1 MSGPETE
8 TAITLTTDQESCL
21 DLHSNL
27 AVVAGAGSGKTRVL
41 VNRYI
46 TILDDF
52 YNNDQKL
59 GVGNIL
65 ALTFTEKAALEMR
78 DRIRKKILS
87 LKQRDQPFWI
97 GVIEELGEAHIGT
110 IHSFCSRLLR
120 SFPFESDLDPDFS
133 VMDEADASLFQEDS
147 IHALINS
154 LAFSSNTE
162 EDEHKAHVALMKLL
176 QRWSLNVIE
185 REVKRICRERGMLK
199 PWIEKT
205 ICMTPD
211 QLLAHW
217 QYCLNTEKSR
227 ALQHFIN
234 APDLKEARDILLVPA
249 SGAKPDSL
257 SAVLDSVSGPFKRL
271 AAADLPEEDRFKALD
286 ELVPVLLTKQSKPC
300 SFKRKG
306 KASNWAPGSLAAL
319 REALTLVAE
328 GFGKYPVFTCSMS
341 ALEQENT
348 RFTIALAQLSL
359 HVINHLSDERRR
371 AGAPDFTDLIE
382 KTLQLMQNCSVRKHL
397 AGKFRYIMIDEFQD
411 TNSLQWEL
419 ISAMARDEDGRLY
432 HNRVFAV
439 GDEKQS
445 IYGFRGADVTV
456 FEKVRQEFS
465 ARAREVQAES
475 EIPNPPH
482 DTVRELNINF
492 RTLSRPLG
500 FVNAIFHSIFP
511 VSREHCDARDVPFQH
526 LICHRTG
533 GTSPSGSVEMLLPEK
548 NPDKWHIKAQATC
561 IAKRLQAA
569 VKASEGSGWN
579 LSVFDGTSTRPVMFG
594 DCAVLLRRRSF
605 LSSLEEAFL
614 TAGVPYTVH
623 AGIGFYQ
630 RQEVMDI
637 YNVLRFLDN
646 TNDDTSLAGVL
657 RSPLFML
664 SDRMLVTLSGK
675 IGESGGYWEALHTTC
690 ESATGC
696 ELLIKRARRI
706 LQRWLHLS
714 RFADVAELIK
724 TIASDAGYWFDLAVQ
739 SGGSQAAENVEKL
752 IRLAEEA
759 GRQQHV
765 HLTEFVRRLGRLV
778 SGVTREGA
786 ADPPEAAG
794 NAVQIMTVHAAKG
807 LEFPVVVVPEL
818 DAGFNLGTSDRVY
831 TSPGLGLG
839 LKVEDPENRFEET
852 GTVSRFLIKDHLK
865 RTAFYEE
872 KRLFYV
878 ALTRARDHL
887 ILSGER
893 DGRGL
898 KKWGSHRLPDDNVSC
913 WLEWLA
919 ALLPLT
925 GEDLTLDHSAESFT
939 VNDASETIP
948 VKLIHTADQI
958 PCFRPCATGQPDISD
973 DTVQKTLDVF
983 SSMDSPLLYPV
994 MRKAQQVVFS
1004 PTDLVN
1010 FNSCPMQFAT
1020 ARGLGL
1026 PVGSLSSPA
1035 PPSGAHN
1042 SPDTATLDLS
1052 PIEKGMLTHNL
1063 LEQIE
1068 ETFRSGSSLEELVDR
1083 VIDTV
1088 PTSERSET
1096 SGQRRSY
1103 LLSRGR
1109 LFMATELFSQFRS
1122 LSSED
1127 SLNEVPFILDCGN
1140 ALVEGRIDKLFKRGN
1155 HWQVLDYKTTRLDN
1169 YTREKVLTKS
1179 LHHYE
1184 PQMLLYA
1191 LAAQRSLFMPLE
1203 EIRASLFFTEIM
1215 EERPVSMKNAQ
1226 EKVEQLIDEAYQAI
1240 TEAWKVE
1247 ARGLCPSARLFER
1260 EPSTRYLMELL
1271 FEKLEN
1277 RFSRRFPP
1285 PESDYCAMCPLSFN
1299 CRRNR
1304 RVP

>member
-1 MSGPETE
+1 
-8 TAITLTTDQESCL
+8 
-21 DLHSNL
+21 
-27 AVVAGAGSGKTRVL
+27 
-41 VNRYI
+41 
-46 TILDDF
+46 
-52 YNNDQKL
+52 
-59 GVGNIL
+59 
-65 ALTFTEKAALEMR
+65 
-78 DRIRKKILS
+78 
-87 LKQRDQPFWI
+87 
-97 GVIEELGEAHIGT
+97 
-110 IHSFCSRLLR
+110 
-120 SFPFESDLDPDFS
+120 
-133 VMDEADASLFQEDS
+133 
-147 IHALINS
+147 
-154 LAFSSNTE
+154 
-162 EDEHKAHVALMKLL
+162 
-176 QRWSLNVIE
+176 
-185 REVKRICRERGMLK
+185 
-199 PWIEKT
+199 
-205 ICMTPD
+205 MTPD
-211 QLLAHW
+211 QLLTHW
-217 QYCLNTEKSR
+217 RYCLNTEKSR
-227 ALQHFIN
+227 ALQQFIN
-234 APDLKEARDILLVPA
+234 APGLKEARDTLLVPA
-249 SGAKPDSL
+249 TGAKPDSL

-271 AAADLPEEDRFKALD
+271 TASDLPEKDRFKALD
-286 ELVPVLLTKQSKPC
+286 ELVPVLLTKQTKPC

-306 KASNWAPGSLAAL
+306 KASNWAPGELAAL
-319 REALTLVAE
+319 REVLTLVAE
-328 GFGKYPVFTCSMS
+328 GFGRYPVFTCSMS
-341 ALEQENT
+341 ELEQENA

-359 HVINHLSDERRR
+359 YVINHLSDERRR

-382 KTLQLMQNCSVRKHL
+382 KTLQLLQNGSVRKHL
-397 AGKFRYIMIDEFQD
+397 AGKFKYIMIDEFQD

-432 HNRVFAV
+432 HNRVFVV

-456 FEKVRQEFS
+456 FEKVRREFS
-465 ARAREVQAES
+465 VRAREVQTEN

-482 DTVRELNINF
+482 DTVQELNINF
-492 RTLSRPLG
+492 RTLARPLG
-500 FVNAIFHSIFP
+500 FVNSIFRSIFP
-511 VSREHCDARDVPFQH
+511 MSREQSDARDVPFQH

-533 GTSPSGSVEMLLPEK
+533 GTSPSGSVELLLPEK

-569 VKASEGSGWN
+569 VNASEESGWN
-579 LSVFDGTSTRPVMFG
+579 LSVFDGTSTRPVTFG

-605 LSSLEEAFL
+605 LSSLEEAFA
-614 TAGVPYTVH
+614 TAGIPYTVH

-675 IGESGGYWEALHTTC
+675 IGEAGGYWEALNATC
-690 ESATGC
+690 ESAAECNSTTGY

-724 TIASDAGYWFDLAVQ
+724 TIASDAGYWFDLVVQ

-818 DAGFNLGTSDRVY
+818 EARFNLGTSDRVY

-839 LKVEDPENRFEET
+839 LKVEDPESGFEET
-852 GTVSRFLIKDHLK
+852 GTVSRFLIKEHLK

-898 KKWGSHRLPDDNVSC
+898 KKWVSRRLPADNVSC
-913 WLEWLA
+913 WLEWLTA
-919 ALLPLT
+919 FLPLT
-925 GEDLTLDHSAESFT
+925 GEECTLDHSVESFA
-939 VNDASETIP
+939 VKDASETIP

-958 PCFRPCATGQPDISD
+958 PCFRPCSTGQPDISD
-973 DTVQKTLDVF
+973 DTVQKAVDVF
-983 SSMDSPLLYPV
+983 SSIDSPLLYPV
-994 MRKAQQVVFS
+994 LRKAQQVVFS

-1026 PVGSLSSPA
+1026 PVGSLSSPT
-1035 PPSGAHN
+1035 PPSTERFTPDLNPAQKGELAH
-1042 SPDTATLDLS
+1042 A
-1052 PIEKGMLTHNL
+1052 L
-1063 LEQIE
+1063 LEHIE
-1068 ETFRSGSSLEELVDR
+1068 DTFRSGYSLDELVDR
-1083 VIDTV
+1083 VLDTV
-1088 PTSERSET
+1088 PQKVDAPKSEQSGD

-1103 LLSRGR
+1103 LLSLGR
-1109 LFMATELFSQFRS
+1109 MFLASELFTLYRS
-1122 LSSED
+1122 LPGKD
-1127 SLNEVPFILDCGN
+1127 CLTEVPFVLACRN
-1140 ALVEGRIDKLFKRGN
+1140 ALVEGRIAKLFKRGN
-1155 HWQVLDYKTTRLDN
+1155 HWQVLDYKTTRLPD
-1169 YTREKVLTKS
+1169 YGREQVLTRR

-1191 LAAQRSLFMPLE
+1191 MAAQRSLFVPLE

-1215 EERPVSMKNAQ
+1215 EERSVSMKNAQ

-1247 ARGLCPSARLFER
+1247 ARGLCTSARLFER

-1277 RFSRRFPP
+1277 KFSRRFPTP
-1285 PESDYCAMCPLSFN
+1285 DSDYCAMCPLSFN

-1304 RVP
+1304 RIP